1 MVEEVTIA
9 SESKNSE
16 VLNKCLYSSTNYNHI
31 TSKHHA
37 IWRLHFSVSEK
48 HVNLKS

>member
-16 VLNKCLYSSTNYNHI
+16 VLKNSVYTLKYKLQSHYQQ
-31 TSKHHA
+31 TSCSFIFFCK
-37 IWRLHFSVSEK
+37 
-48 HVNLKS
+48 